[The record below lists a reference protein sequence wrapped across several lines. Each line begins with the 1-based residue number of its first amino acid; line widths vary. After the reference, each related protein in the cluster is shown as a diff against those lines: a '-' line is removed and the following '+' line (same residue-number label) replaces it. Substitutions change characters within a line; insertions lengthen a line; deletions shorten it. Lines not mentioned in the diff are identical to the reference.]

1 MKIALINTFTDEEF
15 NTIIQNSFSYKEVCQ
30 KLGYNSYSGKLVNM
44 IKARIQ
50 NLNIST
56 QHFKTKTPIKRT
68 KQNIFCKDSTVAQ
81 KTLREWYKKEN
92 IQYKCSICGQE
103 PFWNGKELTLILDHI
118 NGINNDDRL
127 ENLRWVCPNC
137 NQQLPTTNGKNKA
150 YKEKKKNYCI
160 ECGKEI
166 SLQATRCQSCAAKQQ
181 KKKVENRPSREE
193 LKQLIRKLPFT
204 TIASNYGVSDNA
216 IRKWCDSYNLPR
228 KKTQIKAFSDR
239 EWSKI

>member
-1 MKIALINTFTDEEF
+1 MKQALLNTFTKQEF
-15 NTIIQNSFSYKEVCQ
+15 QQKVKNSFSYKELCYN
-30 KLGYNSYSGKLVNM
+30 LGYNSYNGNLLKKV
-44 IKARIQ
+44 KEKIQ
-50 NLNIST
+50 QYNISI
-56 QHFKTKTPIKRT
+56 QHFNTKTPIKRT
-68 KQNIFCKDSTVAQ
+68 KQNVFCKNSTVAQ
-81 KTLREWYKKEN
+81 KTLRDWYKKEN
-92 IQYKCSICGQE
+92 IPYKCSICGQE
-103 PFWNGKELTLILDHI
+103 PFWNNKELTLILDHI

-137 NQQLPTTNGKNKA
+137 NQQLDTTNGKNKA
-150 YKEKKKNYCI
+150 YKEKNYCI
-160 ECGKEI
+160 DCGKEI
-166 SLQATRCQSCAAKQQ
+166 SSRATRCQSCAAKLQ

-228 KKTQIKAFSDR
+228 KKTQIKTFSDK